1 MRAKTVVAAD
11 RGLTPSTQEIA
22 SECGELRLI
31 GDDAIAN
38 QILNAD
44 CQRHEVGD
52 ARDAACWHVRC
63 AAVTLLFA
71 CARSACDVERANDH
85 SARTE

>member
-11 RGLTPSTQEIA
+11 RGLTPSTQGIV

-38 QILNAD
+38 QIVTAA

-52 ARDAACWHVRC
+52 ANINTTIRG
-63 AAVTLLFA
+63 
-71 CARSACDVERANDH
+71 
-85 SARTE
+85 